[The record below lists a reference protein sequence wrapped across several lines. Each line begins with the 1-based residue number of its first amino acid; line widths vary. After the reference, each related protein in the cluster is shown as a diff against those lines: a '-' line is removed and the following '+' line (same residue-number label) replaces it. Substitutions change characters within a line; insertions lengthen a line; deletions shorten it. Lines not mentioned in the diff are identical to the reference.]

1 MTLGQ
6 LLEAGAERL
15 SQKQIAEAELD
26 ARYLLLAVTG
36 ISPAMFLIK
45 RGQQADMETEQR
57 FFELIRQR
65 EARIPLQHIL
75 GTQEFMGLEFLV
87 SPDVLIPRQDT
98 ETLVERVLEDEK
110 RFRVD
115 WKEGAEGAERSLL
128 DMCTGSGCIGLS
140 LAILGDFKNVT
151 AADISPKALAVARK
165 NAERLL
171 AEAVRKEV
179 KPDVQFVESDLF
191 EQIPKDSRFDVIV
204 SNPPYIPS
212 RVIEE
217 LEPEVK
223 DHEPRLAL
231 DGTED
236 GLAFYRRLAAECGA
250 FLNPGGRIYFEIGYD
265 QGAAVKELLEAAGFI
280 ETEIIKDIP
289 GQDRVAAA
297 RWPQEV
303 SHV

>member
-110 RFRVD
+110 RFRAD

-303 SHV
+303 SNV

>member
-57 FFELIRQR
+57 FFEMIRQR

-75 GTQEFMGLEFLV
+75 GTQEFMGLEFFV

-98 ETLVERVLEDEK
+98 ETLVERVLADEK
-110 RFRVD
+110 RFRAD
-115 WKEGAEGAERSLL
+115 GKEGAERSLL

-165 NAERLL
+165 NAQRLL
-171 AEAVRKEV
+171 AEAVRKER

-265 QGAAVKELLEAAGFI
+265 QGAAVKELLETAGFI